1 MPETYLAVEPIFT
14 ISVTTAAPVMI
25 PDAPQG
31 GRMVINVTGGTFEGE
46 RLKGAVLAGSGGDFV
61 TMRANG
67 TMKLDVRLILTTD
80 GGATILMTYLG
91 IGATDPDGF
100 ALRTAPLFETG

>member
-46 RLKGAVLAGSGGDFV
+46 RLKGAGLGGSGGDFV

-80 GGATILMTYLG
+80 RRATILMNYLG
-91 IGATDPDGF
+91 IGANDPHRLG
-100 ALRTAPLFETG
+100 LRPAPLFA